1 MEIVHASSLPPW
13 ILFSLVLL
21 PAHTLA
27 VNNSIRLY
35 GGYSDKDGVVHVNV
49 LGVWKAICSDEWDAL
64 DAMVTCRH
72 LGFTE
77 GYSMFSEEKKSHSHY
92 YYDQTEPPSST
103 FPIGGNHFACNGNE
117 KTLLSCNHSAN
128 IYCRKLAT
136 AACDITDVT
145 YGEVLS
151 NVNPYGDSGVFH
163 YTINTSDGKSHGLV
177 LVTSSHS
184 YDHIFPTG
192 GICDMDQL
200 AAMRICERHG
210 YSNGGERIKVDS
222 PEGLPILFSK
232 VSCNN
237 RHGWGLDNCDTELT
251 QTGACPQGIKY
262 NGVTCYTDVRP
273 YVIGALLFAGVSSV
287 FIFLVGACS
296 IHFIRKDRKIR
307 HTTLVNEQDDFTTS
321 RPHPDS

>member
-1 MEIVHASSLPPW
+1 MAVVHASSLPPW

-21 PAHTLA
+21 TTHALT

-49 LGVWKAICSDEWDAL
+49 LGVWKAICNDEWDAL
-64 DAMVTCRH
+64 DAMVTCRQ

-77 GYSMFSEEKKSHSHY
+77 GYSMFSGEKKTHSHY
-92 YYDQTEPPSST
+92 HYYQTEPPSPT
-103 FPIGGNHFACNGNE
+103 FPVGGNNFACNGNE

-151 NVNPYGDSGVFH
+151 NVNPFGDSDVFH

-177 LVTSSHS
+177 LVTSSYS
-184 YDHIFPTG
+184 YDHKFPTG
-192 GICDMDQL
+192 GMCDMDQL

-222 PEGLPILFSK
+222 PEGLPMLFSK

-237 RHGWGLDNCDTELT
+237 RHDWRLDNCDTELT
-251 QTGACPQGIKY
+251 QTGVCPQGIKY
-262 NGVTCYTDVRP
+262 NGVKCYTNVRP

-287 FIFLVGACS
+287 FIFLVGACT
-296 IHFIRKDRKIR
+296 IHFIRKDRKIP
-307 HTTLVNEQDDFTTS
+307 HTALVNEQDDFTTS
-321 RPHPDS
+321 RSHQDS